1 MRLGWKQTQP
11 NNSHVDAQTDI
22 SLPHALTAPLA
33 MFPAWN
39 FRTPSGQD
47 DRGYCF
53 ELWATISGAQP
64 KPALPHDR
72 VLRSKCPARRRDPGS
87 NSALPSSKKQ
97 VREHHPRHETASG
110 ACHSGPV
117 FCRKSQIGC
126 TIPAGSCRLAPLTL
140 IRHLVPPKASADVH
154 NVPGAQPALHQQR
167 ARNKTSMKELPLA
180 PLKRGPVDPGSSRRR
195 PITWDETG
203 GLDVSRLGC
212 ACRFFSP
219 LLAPLDANPS
229 ITSDRLR
236 PGPPC
241 SAPRTNEC

>member
-167 ARNKTSMKELPLA
+167 ARNKTIVGARLLGTKQVASTYRDLA
-180 PLKRGPVDPGSSRRR
+180 VPVDFFLLSSRLSMPTRESVV
-195 PITWDETG
+195 ID
-203 GLDVSRLGC
+203 
-212 ACRFFSP
+212 
-219 LLAPLDANPS
+219 
-229 ITSDRLR
+229 
-236 PGPPC
+236 
-241 SAPRTNEC
+241 

>member
-180 PLKRGPVDPGSSRRR
+180 PLKRGPLTSDLVVGARLLGTKQVASTYRDLAVPVDFFLLSSRLSMPTRESLV
-195 PITWDETG
+195 ID
-203 GLDVSRLGC
+203 
-212 ACRFFSP
+212 
-219 LLAPLDANPS
+219 
-229 ITSDRLR
+229 
-236 PGPPC
+236 
-241 SAPRTNEC
+241 